1 MITRLILVCL
11 VASSSIVT
19 MDKPG
24 QKLTVE
30 EAKEVVKEYV
40 TKKEGSYIKQ
50 QQESLKEV
58 IKSSNYFKSSTPGV
72 VALPP
77 VAIEQEINAA
87 LVDIFEDNGY
97 VCADNKVFVVAFDKD
112 AGRYKVINFLNLT
125 GKVEQTDHSQPAIAS
140 MKVTRLKGA
149 EGPRIL
155 LGELKGRLL
164 IADASSHVINSFG
177 EMKGKITEIIPH
189 PAGTHLAVKYLQDSF
204 DDIRKKNPCIAAC
217 RAYLAFQSSQK
228 RTGSYLQAQNV
239 PGNRRSWLPQ
249 GYVWS
254 QLVTKECVN
263 GIDAIRWENEN
274 IQVQCSLSKKWE
286 VYKVE
291 NDALVEIETYVP

>member
-1 MITRLILVCL
+1 MITRVILVCF
-11 VASSSIVT
+11 VT
-19 MDKPG
+19 TSLTIAMDKPG
-24 QKLTVE
+24 QKLTAE
-30 EAKEVVKEYV
+30 HAKEIVKQYV

-50 QQESLKEV
+50 QQESLKEG
-58 IKSSNYFKSSTPGV
+58 IKSSNYFKPSTPGV

-87 LVDIFEDNGY
+87 LVDIFEDSGY

-112 AGRYKVINFLNLT
+112 AGLYKVKNFVNLT

-140 MKVTRLKGA
+140 MKVTRIQGA

-164 IADASSHVINSFG
+164 IADANNHVINSFG
-177 EMKGKITEIIPH
+177 EMKGKITEIVPH
-189 PAGTHLAVKYLQDSF
+189 PAGTHLAVKYLQDSAE
-204 DDIRKKNPCIAAC
+204 DSRKKNPCIAAC
-217 RAYLAFQSSQK
+217 KAYLALQSSQK
-228 RTGSYLQAQNV
+228 RMGSYLQAQNV

-286 VYKVE
+286 AYRVE
-291 NDALVEIETYVP
+291 NDALIEVETYVP